1 MISEFCQRR
10 RESITMIMD
19 ILSGFINASKMLSAI
34 GDSPILFITINI
46 DYHPPLSVGA
56 ETCDV
61 TTGGAA

>member
-1 MISEFCQRR
+1 
-10 RESITMIMD
+10 MIMD